1 MIRINLIPYRLA
13 RRQQQIMRH
22 ISIFFAVIIVG
33 GLLDLGA
40 HTAASMQ
47 LSDLKEES
55 AMVEEQNAAL
65 EEKIGNI
72 KDLDSLRADVER
84 KLQLVDRLQEGRFRS
99 LKTLGDIARIIPE
112 NVWLDGIADHG
123 SEIELS
129 GLGESNRAVAVFMR
143 KLDQSD
149 MFANVRLGEINRV
162 KVDGL
167 PLRRFSLRL
176 SRVGGGVKTSR
187 ASRTGRIMGSHS
199 DA

>member
-22 ISIFFAVIIVG
+22 IGICFAVITIA
-33 GLLDLGA
+33 GLLDFGA
-40 HTAASMQ
+40 HTIASMQ
-47 LSDLKEES
+47 LSDLKEETS
-55 AMVEEQNAAL
+55 MVEEQNATL

-72 KDLDSLRADVER
+72 KNLDNLRADVER

-99 LKTLGDIARIIPE
+99 LTTLDAIARIIPE

-123 SEIELS
+123 SEIELT

-143 KLDQSD
+143 KLDQSGI
-149 MFANVRLGEINRV
+149 FANVRLGEINRV
-162 KVDGL
+162 QVDGL

-176 SRVGGGVKTSR
+176 SRVGGGVKISR
-187 ASRTGRIMGSHS
+187 ASKNGRNRESHP